1 MCVGPGTCSKKGW
14 VCSREQDGGVL
25 RTACTV
31 RMDGGALK
39 MNGCALRRDGGAGRM
54 DGGALRT
61 EGTCTDMG
69 RWTSNWQLEGQLLC

>member
-1 MCVGPGTCSKKGW
+1 MH
-14 VCSREQDGGVL
+14 Q
-25 RTACTV
+25 
-31 RMDGGALK
+31 GAGQ
-39 MNGCALRRDGGAGRM
+39 GCAEDCVHSEDGWRCLEDELRRLRRDGGAGRMDGGAMRM